1 MMKIIRSLILVT
13 AALVGGCEGETVS
26 SPSVTPGPLRL
37 AVVSGNSQVGDPGAE
52 LPSAL
57 VASVIDSRGRGVAG
71 QLVNFRIVT
80 GGGSMFAGSALTDR
94 AGIAKDYWTLG
105 VSGSQAVEVRA
116 VDPSTGEKFIYAT
129 FTATF
134 PTPPPPPSDID
145 NDGFT
150 VEQGDCNDG
159 DAAIKPGANDDP
171 DGSFVD
177 SNCDGIDGTK
187 ATSVFV
193 SQQGSDGSS
202 CGEFTA
208 PCQTINMGMVR
219 AGLIQR
225 SRVLIGP
232 GIYAEAVVLRN
243 GMSLHGG
250 YSSSFST
257 RALANRAL
265 IAGNAEYQSTGLVYT
280 VLGEGLTQP
289 LVVDML
295 QIVGHDVTAR
305 RADGSG
311 KHSVAVLLK
320 NIAAGVVTISSSKI
334 QGRTGASGLAG
345 TAGAGASQAA
355 HAPGGNGQNSSE
367 AEFGCNSTTVGAGGI
382 GSGAAALAGGNGGNG
397 GKMDADCPFSLAAT
411 PGIAGLDAS
420 FSTVTYGNG
429 GAGGAVCLMGQ
440 HGQNGTRGVD
450 GTNGSGA
457 GGPSIVSGILTV
469 GAGSNGGVGGPGT
482 GGGGGGGS
490 GGCDEGIDSYGAGG
504 GGGGSGGVHA
514 PVAGT
519 AGKSGGASIA
529 IYLSAANPTFVDVE
543 ILRGTGGAGGAGGAG
558 GRGQPGSVGGTGGTG
573 FGTGAGGNG
582 GNGGDGGFA
591 GGGGGGAGGFS
602 VGILKT
608 LGSVTV
614 DSSVSVSGGASGQS
628 GVGGARGDGT
638 KGGDG
643 STGAVH
649 ASLVM

>member
-1 MMKIIRSLILVT
+1 MKIIRRIVLVAG
-13 AALVGGCEGETVS
+13 AALFAGCAGETVS
-26 SPSVTPGPLRL
+26 SPTESAGPLRL
-37 AVVSGNSQVGDPGAE
+37 AVVSGNTQVGDPGAE
-52 LPSAL
+52 LPQPL

-80 GGGSMFAGSALTDR
+80 GGGNMFAGSALTDR
-94 AGIAKDYWTLG
+94 AGLAKDYWTLG
-105 VSGSQAVEVRA
+105 LSGAQAVEVRA

-134 PTPPPPPSDID
+134 PAPPPPPSDVD

-159 DAAIKPGANDDP
+159 DASIKPGASDDP

-187 ATSVFV
+187 TASVFV

-202 CGEFTA
+202 CGEFTS

-225 SRVLIGP
+225 SRVLIQG
-232 GIYAEAVVLRN
+232 GVYAEAVVLRN

-250 YSSSFST
+250 YSSGFTT
-257 RALANRAL
+257 RALTSRAS
-265 IAGNAEYQSTGLVYT
+265 IAGNAEYQSTGLVYS

-289 LVVDML
+289 LTVDML
-295 QIVGHDVTAR
+295 QIVGSDVTTR

-311 KHSVAVLLK
+311 KHSVALLLK
-320 NIAAGVVTISSSKI
+320 NIATGVVTISSTKI

-345 TAGAGASQAA
+345 TAGTGASQTPD
-355 HAPGGNGQNSSE
+355 APGGNGQNSAE

-411 PGIAGLDAS
+411 PGITGLDAS
-420 FSTVTYGNG
+420 FNTVTYGNG

-450 GTNGSGA
+450 GINGSGA
-457 GGPSIVSGILTV
+457 GGPSIVSGVLV
-469 GAGSNGGVGGPGT
+469 MGAGSGGGVGGPGT

-490 GGCDEGIDSYGAGG
+490 GGCDEGVDSYGAGG

-519 AGKSGGASIA
+519 AGKSGGASVA

-558 GRGQPGSVGGTGGTG
+558 GRGQPGSAGGAGGAG

-591 GGGGGGAGGFS
+591 GGGGGGAGGLS

-608 LGSVTV
+608 LGSVSV
-614 DSSVSVSGGASGQS
+614 DTSVSVSGGAGGQS

-643 STGAVH
+643 LTGAVH